1 MNIMCTIRKLDS
13 KIEVHQRLYYGHH
26 SIGGSTSV
34 VQYNWHERLA
44 CNQVSTSPHL
54 SSSAAIRVMLV
65 PFKFPGW
72 HVELVDYEN
81 TERTG

>member
-1 MNIMCTIRKLDS
+1 MMEWNGGYAPSGGCYRN
-13 KIEVHQRLYYGHH
+13 YGHH
-26 SIGGSTSV
+26 SIGGSTSM